1 MAVYLDYNATTPVA
15 PSVVQKITDTL
26 NDKWGNPSSCYEL
39 GVKCK
44 KSIEEARRHIA
55 LMIGG
60 KPEDIIFTS
69 GGTEVCEIHWFV
81 KLVIESLSYYNNL
94 YLGSF
99 VTLEVSHFIYLPL
112 MLYNVSIWQC
122 QHVINLYVEQIL
134 DVSVLISNM
143 VLKFNVIG
151 AL

>member
-15 PSVVQKITDTL
+15 PTVVQKITDTL

-44 KSIEEARRHIA
+44 KSIEEARRHVA

-81 KLVIESLSYYNNL
+81 KLVIESLSYCNNL
-94 YLGSF
+94 YLGSV
-99 VTLEVSHFIYLPL
+99 VTLDVSHFIYLPL
-112 MLYNVSIWQC
+112 MLYNLSNWQC
-122 QHVINLYVEQIL
+122 QHVTNLYVKQIL
-134 DVSVLISNM
+134 GVSLLINNM
-143 VLKFNVIG
+143 VLKFVVG